1 MASASGTTLY
11 VATPL
16 NGGVDAGNCQNEA
29 TPCATIPYAVSQ
41 AATSDT
47 IDVGPGTFTAT
58 LTNALGVFLTIQ
70 GSSSGSTPVT
80 TLEPTTS
87 GGSVF
92 SANRGGWTLD
102 DLTVDGL
109 TGSALNSDYGSTI
122 DVVDSTVTNSAPA
135 LCACGPTGTVSVTD
149 STISGNSAA
158 ANVVLTADMTITAST
173 IANNTVGLESP
184 IAASISVAG
193 TILSDNGGADCSLL
207 NSVTDGGYNIDEDS
221 TCNFS
226 HTNHSQSGVSPD
238 LGTLQDNGGP
248 TQTMAPASGSPA
260 LDQIP
265 PGTMGNGVA
274 LCPGTDQRGAPRPDA
289 TDCDIG
295 AVEPEFSAVTCSN
308 GPTCSTTVVT
318 PSQTVTATGT
328 KSTGTATVSLTVA
341 PQALDCGSSFNYV
354 APVTTLTDTGLTATN
369 GVEVTAEVRDLPSK
383 KGVLVCYQKVEP
395 SPAAPVL
402 LAKCHGRGPGPCVKS
417 IKEEDDNV
425 VATLVVPVNDPR
437 FHVGG
442 GIPEVTGLSPT
453 TAVPGKKLTIKGDN
467 LSEVTSVTIGG
478 VSARIIK
485 TAPTKVKVQVPTN
498 ARSGVVVVGSIAGV
512 ATSAVSLLVSGTRIP
527 MRS

>member
-1 MASASGTTLY
+1 MSGPSRVNRLKTVGQRPFRAISQLRNPISTRSGRLLLVGAVVSCLLTGWIAAPMASASGTTLY

-16 NGGVDAGNCQNEA
+16 NGGVDAGTCQNEA
-29 TPCATIPYAVSQ
+29 TPCATIAYAVSQ
-41 AATSDT
+41 AATRDT

-58 LTNALGVFLTIQ
+58 LTDVWAYSSPSKGRARAPPRSRHWSRQPRGDQSFQPTRRLDPGRPDDRRFDRWRIEQRLRLDHRRRRQHRHEQRTCTLCVWAHRYGLGHRLHDQ
-70 GSSSGSTPVT
+70 RQLP
-80 TLEPTTS
+80 
-87 GGSVF
+87 
-92 SANRGGWTLD
+92 
-102 DLTVDGL
+102 
-109 TGSALNSDYGSTI
+109 
-122 DVVDSTVTNSAPA
+122 
-135 LCACGPTGTVSVTD
+135 
-149 STISGNSAA
+149 A

-173 IANNTVGLESP
+173 IANNTAGLESP
-184 IAASISVAG
+184 LLASISVAG

-207 NSVTDGGYNIDEDS
+207 NSVTDGGYNIDEDG

-248 TQTMAPASGSPA
+248 TLTMAPASGSPA

-295 AVEPEFSAVTCSN
+295 AVEPEFSAITCSN

-341 PQALDCGSSFNYV
+341 PQALDCGPSFNYV

-395 SPAAPVL
+395 SPHLCSSPSAMAGDPV
-402 LAKCHGRGPGPCVKS
+402 RV
-417 IKEEDDNV
+417 
-425 VATLVVPVNDPR
+425 
-437 FHVGG
+437 
-442 GIPEVTGLSPT
+442 
-453 TAVPGKKLTIKGDN
+453 
-467 LSEVTSVTIGG
+467 
-478 VSARIIK
+478 
-485 TAPTKVKVQVPTN
+485 
-498 ARSGVVVVGSIAGV
+498 
-512 ATSAVSLLVSGTRIP
+512 
-527 MRS
+527 